1 MFKKLMVV
9 ALSLAIPLAVPLSSA
24 FAQESRATRAD
35 AEKMV
40 KKAMEAMKKNGKEK
54 TYPEITAPSKTFVD
68 RDLYVVVYDLNGVPL
83 AHGQNTKQ
91 VGKNLIEL
99 KDPDGKL
106 FVKERVELA
115 KSKGKFWQD
124 YKFTDPLTKKVLPK
138 QMYCERADDVVVCG
152 GVYKEGA

>member
-1 MFKKLMVV
+1 MFKKTLVV
-9 ALSLAIPLAVPLSSA
+9 AIAMAIPFASA
-24 FAQESRATRAD
+24 WGQESRASRGD

-40 KKAMEAMKKNGKEK
+40 KKAMEALKKNGKDK
-54 TYPEITAPSKTFVD
+54 TFVEITAPSKTYVD
-68 RDLYVVVYDLNGVPL
+68 RDLYVTVYDMNGVAL

-91 VGKNLIEL
+91 VGKNLMEL
-99 KDPDGKL
+99 KDPDGKQ

-115 KSKGKFWQD
+115 KAKPTFWQD

-152 GVYKEGA
+152 GVYKDGA

>member
-1 MFKKLMVV
+1 MFKKLLVV
-9 ALSLAIPLAVPLSSA
+9 ALSVAIPFASA
-24 FAQESRATRAD
+24 LAQESRATRAD

-40 KKAMEAMKKNGKEK
+40 KKALEALKKNGKDK
-54 TYPEITAPSKTFVD
+54 TYAEITAPNKTFVD

-91 VGKNLIEL
+91 VGKNLIDL

-106 FVKERVELA
+106 FVKERVDLA
-115 KSKGKFWQD
+115 KSQGKFWQD

-138 QMYCERADDVVVCG
+138 QMYCERVDEVVVCS
-152 GVYKEGA
+152 GVYKDSA